1 MRHFL
6 SFSFLLITIS
16 SMDHGPFDASFR
28 APVTAIVSGPTVSG
42 KSQFIKD
49 LIKYKD
55 QLFNPKINKVLYCFG
70 EYSPAFEGMKDVE
83 FHRGFTEELIDR
95 SKLGVN
101 NEQTLLILD
110 E

>member
-1 MRHFL
+1 MVPSAPPPAPTGNL
-6 SFSFLLITIS
+6 SPRLGT
-16 SMDHGPFDASFR
+16 G
-28 APVTAIVSGPTVSG
+28 SG